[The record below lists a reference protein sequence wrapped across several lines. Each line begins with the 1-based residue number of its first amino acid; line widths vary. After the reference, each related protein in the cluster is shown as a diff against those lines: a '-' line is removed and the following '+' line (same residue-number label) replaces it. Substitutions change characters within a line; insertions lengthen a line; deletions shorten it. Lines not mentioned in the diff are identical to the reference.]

1 MCNTCGGVGKIL
13 NDGVW
18 IKCVEN
24 GCDDGFIDINKI
36 FAKPDVPKLLKL
48 KIKEPIQMI

>member
-24 GCDDGFIDINKI
+24 GCDDE
-36 FAKPDVPKLLKL
+36 L
-48 KIKEPIQMI
+48 